1 MSGKLVLFL
10 AALLFLTPACAG
22 PEKAGTA
29 DLGAEAAA
37 SNMFYAS
44 PEKVL
49 AATKKA
55 LADYD
60 LAVTGTKVLG
70 PGTWSLAVKKGP
82 TNEFPEE
89 IDRIVVEGRG
99 EDRAGVHIFID
110 RRFWQFWSGRL
121 PWADTFF
128 TQIHNRLP

>member
-1 MSGKLVLFL
+1 MSGKLVLILAVVLFL
-10 AALLFLTPACAG
+10 APACAG

-29 DLGAEAAA
+29 DLGGEAAA

-44 PEKVL
+44 AEKVL
-49 AATKKA
+49 AATKAA

-70 PGTWSLAVKKGP
+70 PGVWSLAVKKGP
-82 TNEFPEE
+82 TNEFPEKIE
-89 IDRIVVEGRG
+89 RVVVEGQGKGQAR
-99 EDRAGVHIFID
+99 VHIFID

-121 PWADTFF
+121 PWAGTFF